1 MAYRGP
7 SIQTHLEWLGLVQ
20 PVGLVVAPVVL
31 DDKELY
37 PESQVTTLADGQ
49 RRLADLLEERE
60 LESGHKAV
68 SVGSFERFATEILEW
83 CNSDIKP
90 ANEHP
95 TPIEV
100 ALEEYSTLR

>member
-49 RRLADLLEERE
+49 RRFQQPCRQRQQGLWFD
-60 LESGHKAV
+60 
-68 SVGSFERFATEILEW
+68 
-83 CNSDIKP
+83 
-90 ANEHP
+90 
-95 TPIEV
+95 V
-100 ALEEYSTLR
+100 A

>member
-37 PESQVTTLADGQ
+37 PESQVTTPADGQ
-49 RRLADLLEERE
+49 RQT
-60 LESGHKAV
+60 SGCDFGLTLDSWATLHK
-68 SVGSFERFATEILEW
+68 S
-83 CNSDIKP
+83 
-90 ANEHP
+90 
-95 TPIEV
+95 
-100 ALEEYSTLR
+100 